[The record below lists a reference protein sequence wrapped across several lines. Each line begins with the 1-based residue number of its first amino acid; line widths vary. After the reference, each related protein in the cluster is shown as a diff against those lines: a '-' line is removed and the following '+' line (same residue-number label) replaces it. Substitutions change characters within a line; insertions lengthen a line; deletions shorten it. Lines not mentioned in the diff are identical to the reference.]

1 MGITI
6 ASMIPRAVG
15 GQSVPNARQFA
26 GNVAQQVRQELDDLR
41 AAEIVWVQNQRTTLN
56 LRHLHL
62 HRVISTFS
70 PDTSSDRKY
79 GIHNM
84 NRLLPD
90 SGSSAGSEAGCRLE
104 GRLQG

>member
-41 AAEIVWVQNQRTTLN
+41 AAEIVLVQNQRTTLN

-70 PDTSSDRKY
+70 PDTSDRKY

>member
-1 MGITI
+1 M
-6 ASMIPRAVG
+6 G
-15 GQSVPNARQFA
+15 GQSVPNGQQFA

-41 AAEIVWVQNQRTTLN
+41 AAEIVLVQNQRTTLN

-62 HRVISTFS
+62 HRVISKFS
-70 PDTSSDRKY
+70 PDTSDRKY